1 MKHGAR
7 TTMSPTGEQLMKL
20 KARAQNMKASIQI
33 GKDGLTDGQLER
45 INHELAHHELIKVK
59 FNDYKAQKTELSQEI
74 TARTGA
80 TQVDLIGNT
89 LVLYKQSPYPNKRK
103 ITV

>member
-1 MKHGAR
+1 
-7 TTMSPTGEQLMKL
+7 MSLTGEQLRKL
-20 KARAQNMKASIQI
+20 KATAQNIKASIQI
-33 GKDGLTDGQLER
+33 GRGGLTDGQLER

-74 TARTGA
+74 AARTGA
-80 TQVDLIGNT
+80 TLVELIGNT
-89 LVLYKQSPYPNKRK
+89 IALYKQSPYPKKRR

>member
-1 MKHGAR
+1 
-7 TTMSPTGEQLMKL
+7 MSLTGDQLRKL
-20 KARAQNMKASIQI
+20 KAKAQNMKPSIQI
-33 GKDGLTDGQLER
+33 GKDGLTQGQLER
-45 INHELAHHELIKVK
+45 IKHELAHHELIKVK

-74 TARTGA
+74 AARTGA

-89 LVLYKQSPYPNKRK
+89 LVLYKQSPYPKKRK

>member
-1 MKHGAR
+1 
-7 TTMSPTGEQLMKL
+7 MSLTGEQQRKL
-20 KARAQNMKASIQI
+20 KAKAQNMKPSIQI
-33 GKDGLTDGQLER
+33 GRSGLTDGQMER

-59 FNDYKAQKTELSQEI
+59 FNDYKAQRTELSQEI
-74 TARTGA
+74 AARTGA

-89 LVLYKQSPYPNKRK
+89 LVLYKQSPYPKKRK

>member
-1 MKHGAR
+1 
-7 TTMSPTGEQLMKL
+7 MSLTGEQLRKL
-20 KARAQNMKASIQI
+20 KTTAQSMKPSIQI
-33 GKDGLTDGQLER
+33 GKDGLTEGQLER

-59 FNDYKAQKTELSQEI
+59 FNDYKAQKAELSQEI

-89 LVLYKQSPYPNKRK
+89 LVLYKQSPYPDKRK
-103 ITV
+103 ITL

>member
-1 MKHGAR
+1 
-7 TTMSPTGEQLMKL
+7 MSLTGEQQRKL
-20 KARAQNMKASIQI
+20 KAKAQSIKPTIQI
-33 GKDGLTDGQLER
+33 GKEGITDGQLER
-45 INHELAHHELIKVK
+45 IKHELAHHELIKVK

-74 TARTGA
+74 ATRTKA

-89 LVLYKQSPYPNKRK
+89 LVLYKRSPYPKKRS

>member
-1 MKHGAR
+1 
-7 TTMSPTGEQLMKL
+7 MSLTGDQLRKL
-20 KARAQNMKASIQI
+20 KAKAQNMKPSIQI
-33 GKDGLTDGQLER
+33 GKDGLTQGQLER
-45 INHELAHHELIKVK
+45 IKHELAHHELIKAK

-74 TARTGA
+74 AARTGA

-89 LVLYKQSPYPNKRK
+89 LVLYKQSPYPKKRK

>member
-1 MKHGAR
+1 
-7 TTMSPTGEQLMKL
+7 MSLTGEQLRKL
-20 KARAQNMKASIQI
+20 KAKAQNIKSSIQI

-74 TARTGA
+74 AARTGA
-80 TQVDLIGNT
+80 TQADLIGNT
-89 LVLYKQSPYPNKRK
+89 LVLYKQSPYPDKRK
-103 ITV
+103 IKI

>member
-1 MKHGAR
+1 
-7 TTMSPTGEQLMKL
+7 MSLTGEQLRKL
-20 KARAQNMKASIQI
+20 KAKAQNIKPSIQI
-33 GKDGLTDGQLER
+33 GRSGLTDGQMER

-74 TARTGA
+74 AARTGA

-89 LVLYKQSPYPNKRK
+89 LVLYKQSPYPNKRR
-103 ITV
+103 TAV

>member
-1 MKHGAR
+1 
-7 TTMSPTGEQLMKL
+7 MSLTGEQLRKL
-20 KARAQNMKASIQI
+20 KTTAQSMKPSIQI
-33 GKDGLTDGQLER
+33 GKDGLTEGQLER

-59 FNDYKAQKTELSQEI
+59 FNDYKAQKAELSQEI

-89 LVLYKQSPYPNKRK
+89 LILYKESPHPEKRK
-103 ITV
+103 NII

>member
-1 MKHGAR
+1 
-7 TTMSPTGEQLMKL
+7 MSLTGEQQRKL
-20 KARAQNMKASIQI
+20 KAKAQNMKPSIQI
-33 GKDGLTDGQLER
+33 GKGGLTQGQLER
-45 INHELAHHELIKVK
+45 IKHELAHHELIKVK

-74 TARTGA
+74 VARTGA

-89 LVLYKQSPYPNKRK
+89 LVLYKQSPYPKKRK

>member
-1 MKHGAR
+1 
-7 TTMSPTGEQLMKL
+7 MSLTGEQLRKL
-20 KARAQNMKASIQI
+20 KAKAQNMKPSIQI
-33 GKDGLTDGQLER
+33 GKGGLTQGQLER
-45 INHELAHHELIKVK
+45 IKHELAHHELIKVK

-74 TARTGA
+74 AARTGA

-89 LVLYKQSPYPNKRK
+89 LVLYKQSPYPKKRK

>member
-1 MKHGAR
+1 
-7 TTMSPTGEQLMKL
+7 MSPTGEQLMKL

-59 FNDYKAQKTELSQEI
+59 FNDHKAQKTELSQEI
-74 TARTGA
+74 TTRTGA

-89 LVLYKQSPYPNKRK
+89 LVLYKQSPHPDKRK

>member
-1 MKHGAR
+1 
-7 TTMSPTGEQLMKL
+7 MSLTGEQLRKL
-20 KARAQNMKASIQI
+20 KAKAQNMKPSIQI
-33 GKDGLTDGQLER
+33 GRSGLTDGQMER

-59 FNDYKAQKTELSQEI
+59 FNEYKPQRTELSQEI
-74 TARTGA
+74 AARTGA

-89 LVLYKQSPYPNKRK
+89 LVLYKQSPHPDKRK

>member
-1 MKHGAR
+1 
-7 TTMSPTGEQLMKL
+7 MSLTGEQLRKL
-20 KARAQNMKASIQI
+20 KTTAQSIKPSIQI
-33 GKDGLTDGQLER
+33 GKDGLTEGQLER

-59 FNDYKAQKTELSQEI
+59 FNDYKAQKAELSQEI

-89 LVLYKQSPYPNKRK
+89 LVLYKQSPYPDKRK
-103 ITV
+103 INV

>member
-1 MKHGAR
+1 
-7 TTMSPTGEQLMKL
+7 MSLTGEQLRKL
-20 KARAQNMKASIQI
+20 KATAQTMKPTIQI
-33 GKDGLTDGQLER
+33 GRGGLTDGQVER

-74 TARTGA
+74 ADRTGA
-80 TQVDLIGNT
+80 TPVELIGNT

-103 ITV
+103 IAV